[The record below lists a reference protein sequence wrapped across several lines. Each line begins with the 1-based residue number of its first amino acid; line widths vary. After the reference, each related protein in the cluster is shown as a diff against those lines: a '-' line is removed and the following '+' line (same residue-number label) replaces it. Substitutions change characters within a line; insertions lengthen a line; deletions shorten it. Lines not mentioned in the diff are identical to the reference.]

1 MDRYCK
7 RCQKLLEGDEIALYR
22 KLIWREATEYLCLE
36 CPGMSLQG
44 PLLYSGKTERP
55 DPLLQNQTEVLPV
68 CVIYSR
74 LRILRKGGIFAGIG
88 KIICNYLRAY
98 QKMV

>member
-36 CPGMSLQG
+36 CL
-44 PLLYSGKTERP
+44 SGDLSSTPE
-55 DPLLQNQTEVLPV
+55 
-68 CVIYSR
+68 R
-74 LRILRKGGIFAGIG
+74 LRDLIHYYRTK
-88 KIICNYLRAY
+88 
-98 QKMV
+98 QKCCLFV